1 MSTQSVRRDHY
12 ERAIEDFLRSQSIPY
27 LRVDEARRSAFAG
40 TKLKSFD
47 LVVYP
52 EHEYNIL
59 VDVKG
64 RKWPYLSRGGKRYWE
79 NWVTAED
86 LESLKCWEGVFG
98 QGFRAAFVFCYWL
111 TEPQDIPVQAGVH
124 TFAGQKYGFLLVW
137 LSDYTDNMR
146 VRSPRWRTVSMSSAR
161 FRELAKPLEDVLWP
175 G

>member
-1 MSTQSVRRDHY
+1 MLIKNHY
-12 ERAIEDFLRSQSIPY
+12 ERAVVGFLQSQSVPY
-27 LRVDEARRSAFAG
+27 LRIDETKRSVFGG
-40 TKLKSFD
+40 TKFKSFD

-52 EHEYNIL
+52 ESEANIL

-64 RKWPYLSRGGKRYWE
+64 RKWPYMSRGGKRYWE

-86 LESLKCWEGVFG
+86 LESLRHWEMVFG
-98 QGFRAAFVFCYWL
+98 GGFRAAFVFCYWL
-111 TEPQDIPVQAGVH
+111 TEPQNIPVQTGIHV
-124 TFAGQKYGFLLVW
+124 FGGQTYGFLLVW

-146 VRSPRWRTVSMSSAR
+146 LRSRSWRTVSMGAAR

>member
-1 MSTQSVRRDHY
+1 MFIKNHY
-12 ERAIEDFLRSQSIPY
+12 ERAVLDFLRSRSVPY
-27 LRVDEARRSAFAG
+27 LRVHEAKRSVFSG
-40 TKLKSFD
+40 TKFKSFD

-52 EHEYNIL
+52 EYQGNIL

-86 LESLKCWEGVFG
+86 LESLRHWEMVFG

-111 TEPQDIPVQAGVH
+111 TEPENLPVQTGIHAFGGH
-124 TFAGQKYGFLLVW
+124 KYGFLLVW

-146 VRSPRWRTVSMSSAR
+146 LRSRRWRTVSMGAAR
-161 FRELAKPLEDVLWP
+161 FRELAQPLEDVLWP